1 MDGYTIKR
9 LLRRPWLS
17 LLGLI
22 ISALLCL
29 LLCVLAGT
37 LKAERTRLEDVRESY
52 EILCVVSD
60 VRGTTTEKL
69 GMTHIYTDYL
79 SDPEK
84 GIGSYVRD
92 LRLTKS
98 FSCGGV
104 PGVAGSLIGVSNPRC
119 SPLLDEA
126 KGGNYACEAED
137 FFESRRYLCLLPQE
151 LYERYAGGS
160 LTLQVRDPAGSS
172 PMNPGGMA
180 MEVEFQVVGWYL
192 GGSGEIFM
200 PYPAAQQL
208 AAQLAPYATTD
219 TAAFLLAD
227 NSKVQELTEVAQPML
242 SPVDPGAVAP
252 KGLYALTIHDEQF
265 RSTCAAMEQNI
276 RRMELLLPALA
287 LLCLGAGFLL
297 GFLATRGEARTYALM
312 RSLGLTRFR
321 LFALVMAEQ
330 LLPPALAALA
340 VGLLLK
346 SFAPAGLFWLCHAV
360 GCALAVLRSVRVA
373 PSAILREQE

>member
-1 MDGYTIKR
+1 MENFTVKR

-17 LLGLI
+17 LLGLT

-37 LKAERTRLEDVRESY
+37 LSAERERLQEVRESY

-69 GMTHIYTDYL
+69 GMTHIYTDFL
-79 SDPEK
+79 TDPEE
-84 GIGSYVRD
+84 GIGGYVKD

-98 FSCGGV
+98 FTCNG
-104 PGVAGSLIGVSNPRC
+104 PGVAGQLVGVSNHRC

-126 KGGNYACEAED
+126 KGGNYACDAED
-137 FFESRRYLCLLPQE
+137 FFESRRYLCLVPQE
-151 LYERYAGGS
+151 LYERYGGGS
-160 LTLQVRDPAGSS
+160 LTLQVRDPAGAS
-172 PMNPGGMA
+172 PTNPSGTD

-219 TAAFLLAD
+219 SAAFLLAD
-227 NSKVQELTEVAQPML
+227 NSKVQELTEAAQPML

-252 KGLYALTIHDEQF
+252 KGLYALTIHDEQY
-265 RSTCAAMEQNI
+265 RATCAAMEQNI
-276 RRMELLLPALA
+276 RRLELLLPGLA
-287 LLCLGAGFLL
+287 LLSLGAGFLL

-312 RSLGLTRFR
+312 RTLGLTRGR
-321 LFALVMAEQ
+321 LFTLVMAEQ
-330 LLPPALAALA
+330 LALPCLAALCIA
-340 VGLLLK
+340 LIRGRPIPALIFLL
-346 SFAPAGLFWLCHAV
+346 FHAV
-360 GCALAVLRSVRVA
+360 GCALAVLRSVRTA
-373 PSAILREQE
+373 PTAILREQE